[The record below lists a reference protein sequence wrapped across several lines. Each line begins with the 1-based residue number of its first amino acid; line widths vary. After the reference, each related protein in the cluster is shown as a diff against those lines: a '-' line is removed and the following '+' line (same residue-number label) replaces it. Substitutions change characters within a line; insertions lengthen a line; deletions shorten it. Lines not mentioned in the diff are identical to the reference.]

1 MPTKYI
7 IVTGGVLSGL
17 GKGVATASLG
27 AILTMMGVTRFTI
40 KKLDPYLNVDPGTMN
55 PIEHGEVF
63 VTQDGAE
70 TDLDIGYYERFA
82 NIHATSRNST
92 SSGKLFQRLLER
104 ERNGDFLG
112 HTVQMIPHFTNELKA
127 FIRQDEEQ
135 YDAILCEI
143 GGSVGDIEA
152 MAFYEALR
160 QLRVDVGGGNFA
172 LVHLTYLVHYR
183 ASNELKTKPA
193 QNAIRELMQTGLQ
206 PDILL
211 CRTEQDTG
219 ETASE
224 QDASQLSS
232 PTQPSQP
239 VLPSSVRHK
248 LSQFCS
254 RIVHAP
260 NVHSIYQI
268 PLQFVRQGMHTH
280 LHTLLQVGTAPEH
293 VQLHT
298 TPWTRLEHT
307 LQRLYPTPS
316 PCSQPLAHL
325 PMASCPLAS
334 RPLASRQR
342 LVTIAIVGKYV
353 QLHDAYC
360 SLLEAVHHAAWM
372 LSGGPG
378 EHTHVDHPPPFSS
391 AQTPPIRIQFV
402 WYDARAPPSN
412 RRAFLERVDAVIVPG
427 GFGATGLNE
436 IVDCLTDVR
445 ALNLPTLGICLGMQL
460 MVVEYLRNVG
470 GMVRAVTE
478 EMVGTGT
485 ETIDSETE
493 TANVV
498 VGLMEQWETEHLPK
512 HLPKTTTTA
521 TPSKTTT
528 RNRAT
533 PKGGTMRLGN
543 YTVHLTPGTLAH
555 SLYPATPNISNNTPN
570 NTPTNSSS
578 GFAPYSSH
586 SSHFSHSSHSP
597 QTTTTTCTERHR
609 HRYEVK
615 PACVSTLE
623 ENGMCVSGQRDGLVE
638 VVEVANNSY
647 YLGCQFHPEYR
658 SSPFAPHPL
667 FVGLLRAVVG
677 K

>member
-1 MPTKYI
+1 MVVCIRNGIKPVSPIIYQSICAHSTQTLHTLTTSLTNSITIPQMPTKYI

-127 FIRQDEEQ
+127 FIRQDENQ
-135 YDAILCEI
+135 YDVILCEI

-211 CRTEQDTG
+211 CRTEQDTT
-219 ETASE
+219 EA
-224 QDASQLSS
+224 A
-232 PTQPSQP
+232 PKPSQP
-239 VLPSSVRHK
+239 VLPSSVRQK

-254 RIVHAP
+254 RIVHTP
-260 NVHSIYQI
+260 NVQSIYQI

-280 LHTLLQVGTAPEH
+280 LHTLLQVGTAPET

-307 LQRLYPTPS
+307 LQRLYPSPVPS
-316 PCSQPLAHL
+316 
-325 PMASCPLAS
+325 S
-334 RPLASRQR
+334 RLQPLASRQH
-342 LVTIAIVGKYV
+342 LVTVAIVGKYV

-372 LSGGPG
+372 LSSNG
-378 EHTHVDHPPPFSS
+378 SK
-391 AQTPPIRIQFV
+391 QTPPIRIQFV

-412 RRAFLERVDAVIVPG
+412 RRAFFERVDAVIVPG
-427 GFGATGLNE
+427 GFGTTGLDE
-436 IVDCLTDVR
+436 MVDCLTYVR

-478 EMVGTGT
+478 EMMGTGKMDT
-485 ETIDSETE
+485 ATE

-498 VGLMEQWETEHLPK
+498 VGLMEQWDTEHLSN
-512 HLPKTTTTA
+512 HLSNL
-521 TPSKTTT
+521 SKTTT
-528 RNRAT
+528 RNRST

-543 YTVHLTPGTLAH
+543 YTVHLTPGTLVH
-555 SLYPATPNISNNTPN
+555 SLYPSTANTVHDTP
-570 NTPTNSSS
+570 
-578 GFAPYSSH
+578 SH
-586 SSHFSHSSHSP
+586 SSSAPIRPRASSQASQSP
-597 QTTTTTCTERHR
+597 QDTTTTCIERHR

-615 PACVSTLE
+615 PACVATLE
-623 ENGMCVSGQRDGLVE
+623 KNGMCVSGQRDGLVE

>member
-211 CRTEQDTG
+211 CRTEQDTT
-219 ETASE
+219 EAAPKS
-224 QDASQLSS
+224 SQS
-232 PTQPSQP
+232 SQP
-239 VLPSSVRHK
+239 VLPSSVRQK

-280 LHTLLQVGTAPEH
+280 LHTLLQVGTAPET

-307 LQRLYPTPS
+307 LQRLYPSPLPS
-316 PCSQPLAHL
+316 SRLQPI
-325 PMASCPLAS
+325 
-334 RPLASRQR
+334 ASRQR
-342 LVTIAIVGKYV
+342 LVTVAIVGKYV

-372 LSGGPG
+372 LSSNGPK
-378 EHTHVDHPPPFSS
+378 
-391 AQTPPIRIQFV
+391 QTPPIRIQFV
-402 WYDARAPPSN
+402 WYDARSPPTN

-436 IVDCLTDVR
+436 IVDCLTYVR

-460 MVVEYLRNVG
+460 MVVEYLRTVG

-478 EMVGTGT
+478 EMISTGT
-485 ETIDSETE
+485 ETIVSETE

-498 VGLMEQWETEHLPK
+498 VGLMEQWETEHSPTHSPTHSPKQLP
-512 HLPKTTTTA
+512 TTTTLTMNP
-521 TPSKTTT
+521 TPSKSTT
-528 RNRAT
+528 RNRST

-555 SLYPATPNISNNTPN
+555 SLYPATPNTSNNTPHD
-570 NTPTNSSS
+570 TPTISFSTS
-578 GFAPYSSH
+578 
-586 SSHFSHSSHSP
+586 SSHFSHSSHSS